1 MRVSVM
7 LLAPSC
13 GDPVQP
19 PAQANEDAG
28 GPVDVP
34 DPVQQPPPA
43 TQRPRVGQMPD
54 RLLHQRAQPRL
65 HAVERP
71 LLVAEPVFGPAVPDR
86 RVPVRTG
93 LGHAPKPPVQQAR
106 HAGGV
111 QHLAQPRQL
120 DELLLVAAARPATVA
135 PQQVAPDGRQRQ
147 PLGGMGV
154 PLGVVQDLLVDPAGG
169 PLHPGAEPVDHD
181 RLAGC
186 GHLPKPLAQVFKG
199 GDEPPVG
206 LAVPEGGQL
215 GQQQVQAVADLG
227 LGDPHC
233 PASPPVRQP
242 IEDYRPNG
250 VQADLQ
256 RQRPGAADAGW
267 AGWQQVGQA
276 TDQVGETLAGSDERG
291 QYDNGD
297 RTSSAGV
304 TTLPMVR
311 SPHVRAQR
319 ASRTPSMKWRS
330 EGGPDVEGELDG
342 QVAIVT
348 GAGRGIGRAI
358 ALELAGLGADIVAA
372 DLDQAAQT
380 AAEVRQAGRRAL
392 SVRADVTHADDRTAM
407 VDQALKMFGRIDVLV
422 SNAGIFRSA
431 SPLEITEDHW
441 DAVLNV
447 NAKAVLFCAQA
458 VLPTMLIARR
468 GTIVNVASMAGKVAA
483 PNGLPYAVSKAAV
496 ISATRSL
503 AAAYAGDGIRVN
515 CVCPGFVDTE
525 MWAEI
530 DRDVGVGRLGK
541 RPGEFWQERIAAI
554 PLGRAAQPE
563 DVAGVVGF
571 LVTAKAAY
579 MTGQA
584 INVTCGLVMH

>member
-1 MRVSVM
+1 
-7 LLAPSC
+7 
-13 GDPVQP
+13 
-19 PAQANEDAG
+19 
-28 GPVDVP
+28 
-34 DPVQQPPPA
+34 
-43 TQRPRVGQMPD
+43 
-54 RLLHQRAQPRL
+54 
-65 HAVERP
+65 
-71 LLVAEPVFGPAVPDR
+71 
-86 RVPVRTG
+86 
-93 LGHAPKPPVQQAR
+93 
-106 HAGGV
+106 
-111 QHLAQPRQL
+111 
-120 DELLLVAAARPATVA
+120 
-135 PQQVAPDGRQRQ
+135 
-147 PLGGMGV
+147 
-154 PLGVVQDLLVDPAGG
+154 
-169 PLHPGAEPVDHD
+169 
-181 RLAGC
+181 
-186 GHLPKPLAQVFKG
+186 
-199 GDEPPVG
+199 
-206 LAVPEGGQL
+206 
-215 GQQQVQAVADLG
+215 
-227 LGDPHC
+227 
-233 PASPPVRQP
+233 
-242 IEDYRPNG
+242 
-250 VQADLQ
+250 
-256 RQRPGAADAGW
+256 
-267 AGWQQVGQA
+267 
-276 TDQVGETLAGSDERG
+276 
-291 QYDNGD
+291 
-297 RTSSAGV
+297 
-304 TTLPMVR
+304 
-311 SPHVRAQR
+311 
-319 ASRTPSMKWRS
+319 MKWRS
-330 EGGPDVEGELDG
+330 EGGPDVERELDG

-458 VLPTMLIARR
+458 VLPTMLTARR

-584 INVTCGLVMH
+584 INVTGGLVMH